1 MEMKKQHL
9 ACAGLIAL
17 ACTLGTTSC
26 SQGSPKDEAANSQ
39 ATEIPAG
46 GLKIA
51 YVEIDTLM
59 SQYEFCKDYTILMN
73 RKGENIRAT
82 LAGKERA
89 LQAKAAEL
97 QKKYETNQFTTKEQV
112 EQAVEIFKERYPN
125 LIFAGYRNGYFTSEN
140 EMDEEAK
147 HIVKLNPDFLIV
159 GMGILMQ
166 EKFLLKVK
174 DMRFQ
179 GVGFT
184 CGGFIHQTA
193 KNEIDYYPAWA
204 DRLNLRFIYRMYKE
218 PHTRK
223 RYLQAALLFPARFI
237 FERIFG

>member
-39 ATEIPAG
+39 AAEIPAG

-112 EQAVEIFKERYPN
+112 EQAQMSLAKQQQDLQALNDRLSN
-125 LIFAGYRNGYFTSEN
+125 DFAAEQMKYNN
-140 EMDEEAK
+140 EMRDSSQSFLKEYNKTKKFDYIISKVGDNILTANAK
-147 HIVKLNPDFLIV
+147 YDITKEVVNGLN
-159 GMGILMQ
+159 
-166 EKFLLKVK
+166 
-174 DMRFQ
+174 
-179 GVGFT
+179 
-184 CGGFIHQTA
+184 
-193 KNEIDYYPAWA
+193 
-204 DRLNLRFIYRMYKE
+204 
-218 PHTRK
+218 K
-223 RYLQAALLFPARFI
+223 RYKPSAEVKKQL
-237 FERIFG
+237 EGDKD

>member
-112 EQAVEIFKERYPN
+112 EQAQMSLAKQQQDLQALNDRLSN
-125 LIFAGYRNGYFTSEN
+125 DFAAEQMKYNN
-140 EMDEEAK
+140 EMRDSIQSFLKEYNKTKKFDYIISKVGDNILTANAK
-147 HIVKLNPDFLIV
+147 YDITKEVVNGLN
-159 GMGILMQ
+159 
-166 EKFLLKVK
+166 
-174 DMRFQ
+174 
-179 GVGFT
+179 
-184 CGGFIHQTA
+184 
-193 KNEIDYYPAWA
+193 
-204 DRLNLRFIYRMYKE
+204 
-218 PHTRK
+218 K
-223 RYLQAALLFPARFI
+223 RYKPSAEVKKQL
-237 FERIFG
+237 EGDKD

>member
-39 ATEIPAG
+39 AAEIPAG

-112 EQAVEIFKERYPN
+112 EQAQMSLAKQQQDLQALNDRLSN
-125 LIFAGYRNGYFTSEN
+125 DFAAEQMKYNN
-140 EMDEEAK
+140 EMRDS
-147 HIVKLNPDFLIV
+147 IQSFLKEYNKTKKFDYIISKV
-159 GMGILMQ
+159 GDNILMANA
-166 EKFLLKVK
+166 KYDITK
-174 DMRFQ
+174 DVVN
-179 GVGFT
+179 G
-184 CGGFIHQTA
+184 
-193 KNEIDYYPAWA
+193 
-204 DRLNLRFIYRMYKE
+204 LN
-218 PHTRK
+218 K
-223 RYLQAALLFPARFI
+223 RYKPSAEVKKQL
-237 FERIFG
+237 EGNKD

>member
-39 ATEIPAG
+39 AAEIPAG

-89 LQAKAAEL
+89 LQAKATEL

-112 EQAVEIFKERYPN
+112 EQAQMSLAKQQQDLQALNDRLSN
-125 LIFAGYRNGYFTSEN
+125 DFAAEQMKYNN
-140 EMDEEAK
+140 EMRDSIQSFLKEYNKTKKFDYIISKVGDNILTANAK
-147 HIVKLNPDFLIV
+147 YDITKEVVNGLN
-159 GMGILMQ
+159 
-166 EKFLLKVK
+166 
-174 DMRFQ
+174 
-179 GVGFT
+179 
-184 CGGFIHQTA
+184 
-193 KNEIDYYPAWA
+193 
-204 DRLNLRFIYRMYKE
+204 
-218 PHTRK
+218 K
-223 RYLQAALLFPARFI
+223 RYKPSAEVKKQL
-237 FERIFG
+237 EGDKD